1 MCSIICVALVCATVI
16 YCVREATKAYVIVQT
31 PPSSEPT
38 ATLTQEDLD
47 KAYDEAD
54 LPSFDDV
61 IKFINEEYAGVNY
74 GE

>member
-1 MCSIICVALVCATVI
+1 
-16 YCVREATKAYVIVQT
+16 VREVIKVYLATFEQ
-31 PPSSEPT
+31 SSEPT

-47 KAYDEAD
+47 KAYDEAN

>member
-1 MCSIICVALVCATVI
+1 MYSIICVALVCATVI
-16 YCVREATKAYVIVQT
+16 YCVREVTKTYLST
-31 PPSSEPT
+31 FDRSSEHT
-38 ATLTQEDLD
+38 ATLTQEELD

>member
-1 MCSIICVALVCATVI
+1 MYSVICVALVCATVI
-16 YCVREATKAYVIVQT
+16 YCVREVIKVYLATFEQ
-31 PPSSEPT
+31 SSEPT

-47 KAYDEAD
+47 KAYDEAN

>member
-16 YCVREATKAYVIVQT
+16 YCVREVTKTYLVT
-31 PPSSEPT
+31 LEPSSEPT
-38 ATLTQEDLD
+38 AVLTQEELD
-47 KAYDEAD
+47 KAYQEAD

>member
-16 YCVREATKAYVIVQT
+16 YCVREVTKTYLATFDQ
-31 PPSSEPT
+31 SSEPT
-38 ATLTQEDLD
+38 AILTQEELD
-47 KAYDEAD
+47 AAYKEAD